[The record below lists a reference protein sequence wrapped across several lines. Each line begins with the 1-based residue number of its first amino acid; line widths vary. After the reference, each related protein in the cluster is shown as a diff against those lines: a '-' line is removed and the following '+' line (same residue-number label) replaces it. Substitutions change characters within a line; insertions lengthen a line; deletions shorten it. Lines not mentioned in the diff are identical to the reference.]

1 MPVKKAAS
9 AKFRQKAP
17 VKRKTLAKRRS
28 KRREIAPW
36 RKVLRILLISV
47 ISFIVL
53 VYLLVFL
60 KARFLG

>member
-9 AKFRQKAP
+9 SKSRRKAP
-17 VKRKTLAKRRS
+17 AKRRS
-28 KRREIAPW
+28 KRRKIAPW

-60 KARFLG
+60 KAQFLQ

>member
-9 AKFRQKAP
+9 TKSRQKTPA
-17 VKRKTLAKRRS
+17 KRKTSAKRRS
-28 KRREIAPW
+28 KRRKIAPW
-36 RKVLRILLISV
+36 RKVLRVLLISA
-47 ISFIVL
+47 ISFIVI